1 MPFPKQLVIEEMK
14 NIRTLELNGIT
25 NEDIISISNGI
36 LKNVPKGIQAGYI
49 GNTGTKST
57 GSHLHVGYQG
67 LIWDEKNKIYSV
79 GNINPKK
86 YFSQLE
92 YINVTPYATVTSGL
106 QNINSTEDTLKLTHI
121 MDYYNY
127 VNGNTNWNK
136 DSFGDFYFTYANIM
150 DDSALTLATI
160 LFLYGR
166 GR

>member
-1 MPFPKQLVIEEMK
+1 MK
-14 NIRTLELNGIT
+14 SQRIGTTGTNI
-25 NEDIISISNGI
+25 DSNGI

-49 GNTGTKST
+49 GNTGAKST
-57 GSHLHVGYQG
+57 GTHLHVGYSSG
-67 LIWDEKNKIYSV
+67 DIKET
-79 GNINPKK
+79 PTK

-92 YINVTPYATVTSGL
+92 NINVTPYAKVTSGL

-150 DDSALTLATI
+150 DDSAFTVATI
-160 LFLYGR
+160 MYLYGI